1 MFFYNALCAIEGGQF
16 NRTPTT
22 RLIQASCA
30 SLLFQTHFN
39 IPFMLLPT
47 SILYFEIQLF
57 CISACL
63 FKCCHT
69 TSHYKIPFMPLSMFV
84 SLYFSAFRLWTSLIC
99 LYICTSMCLYD
110 CMWRISLLLCS
121 SIFPD
126 HFKIPFMLSPTWEN
140 QIPSTGVWHQSYHEF
155 MKTV

>member
-30 SLLFQTHFN
+30 SPLFQTHFN
-39 IPFMLLPT
+39 IPFMLLPP
-47 SILYFEIQLF
+47 SILFFEIQLF

-63 FKCCHT
+63 FKYCHT
-69 TSHYKIPFMPLSMFV
+69 SSHYEFPFMPLSMFV

-110 CMWRISLLLCS
+110 CMCVFLYCCVPPFFQTTSKSHSCFRQLG
-121 SIFPD
+121 
-126 HFKIPFMLSPTWEN
+126 KIKFRPL
-140 QIPSTGVWHQSYHEF
+140 EF
-155 MKTV
+155 GTIHVTNL